1 MSLTGMSA
9 DLSKCHKAPVNRAP
23 VSAADVALLACVY
36 VLLSKFILATVQ
48 INIHSF
54 IHHPCRQQSRGWGFH
69 HCLSVFQTISQ
80 KRMQVKSPNST
91 HKCSTI
97 SYGRPFILGS
107 KVTTSD
113 WMQHCRCC
121 SVCKWHWVFFCI
133 TSPRPI
139 ATGFSPAYVF
149 ALCEDWILPVLWK
162 IFSCI
167 WPLVAS
173 LEAFCDIRPTKMQF
187 W

>member
-121 SVCKWHWVFFCI
+121 SVCKWHWVF
-133 TSPRPI
+133 SASLPRVRLPLGFPRRMYLHSVR
-139 ATGFSPAYVF
+139 TGFFQFCERFSRVF
-149 ALCEDWILPVLWK
+149 DLWL
-162 IFSCI
+162 
-167 WPLVAS
+167 LV
-173 LEAFCDIRPTKMQF
+173 
-187 W
+187 